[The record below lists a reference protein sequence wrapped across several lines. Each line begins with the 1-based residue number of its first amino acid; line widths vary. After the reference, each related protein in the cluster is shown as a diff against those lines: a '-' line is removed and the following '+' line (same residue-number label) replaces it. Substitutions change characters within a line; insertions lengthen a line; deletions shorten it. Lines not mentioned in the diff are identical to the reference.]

1 MCWNLRLDLLS
12 RQRASEGQL
21 QMRNDL
27 TEKIQGKELGK
38 EKKVVHDVSIYIFV
52 FSKFKHKE
60 LVEAVWPGVRG

>member
-1 MCWNLRLDLLS
+1 
-12 RQRASEGQL
+12 
-21 QMRNDL
+21 MRNDL